1 MKKRMILMLV
11 MVGVFIATLGGIKY
25 RQVQA
30 AISQYSSFQP
40 PPEAVTTV
48 VARRQQWPANLNAI
62 GSVAAAQGVTVS
74 ADLPG
79 IVSRIDFESGKSV
92 RQGAVLV
99 ELDTRQEQA
108 QLAAAVAQQK
118 LARLSFERVS
128 GLLEKG
134 VVAQA
139 DYDKA
144 AADLSQGE
152 ARVREIRA
160 TIDRKTIRAPFSG
173 VLGIRQVNLGQYLAA
188 GEAIVPLQSLD
199 PVYVDFSVPQQEVAS
214 VPIGAPVRVGSEG
227 AAGAVKA
234 EFAGKVTAIDSVVND
249 ATRNLRLRATLANRD
264 GKLRPGMFV
273 DVNVVL
279 GTAQSVVAIPAS
291 AVAYA
296 PFGDSVFVVADMKSP
311 KGASYRGAKQQFVK
325 LGSSRGDQ
333 VAVIS
338 GLEPGQEVVT
348 SGVFKLRAGAAVQV
362 NNAVRPS
369 DNPAPRPEDN

>member
-11 MVGVFIATLGGIKY
+11 TAAVFVATLGGIKY

-48 VARRQQWPANLNAI
+48 IAKRQQWPANLNAI

-79 IVSRIDFESGKSV
+79 IVSRIDFESGKAV
-92 RQGAVLV
+92 RQGVVLV
-99 ELDTRQEQA
+99 ALDTRQEQA

-118 LARLSFERVS
+118 LAHLSFERVS

-227 AAGAVKA
+227 AAGAAKA
-234 EFAGKVTAIDSVVND
+234 EFGGKVTAIDSVVND
-249 ATRNLRLRATLANRD
+249 ATRNLRLRATLSNRE

-291 AVAYA
+291 AVSYA

-311 KGASYRGAKQQFVK
+311 KGASYRGAKQQFIK

-333 VAVIS
+333 VAVIA

>member
-11 MVGVFIATLGGIKY
+11 VMAVFVATLGGIKY

-48 VARRQQWPANLNAI
+48 VARRQEWPANLNAI
-62 GSVAAAQGVTVS
+62 GSVAPAQGVTVS

-79 IVSRIDFESGKSV
+79 IVGRIDFESGKAV
-92 RQGAVLV
+92 RQGSVLV
-99 ELDTRQEQA
+99 ALDTRQEEA
-108 QLAAAVAQQK
+108 QLAAALAQQR
-118 LARLSFERVS
+118 LARLTFERVS

-134 VVAQA
+134 VVARA
-139 DYDKA
+139 DYDRA
-144 AADLSQGE
+144 AADLSQGD

-199 PVYVDFSVPQQEVAS
+199 PIYVDFSVPQQEVAS
-214 VPIGAPVRVGSEG
+214 VPIGAPVRVSAEG
-227 AAGAVKA
+227 AAGAAKA
-234 EFAGKVTAIDSVVND
+234 EFGGKVTAIDSVVND
-249 ATRNLRLRATLANRD
+249 ATRNLRLRATLGNPG

-291 AVAYA
+291 AVSYA
-296 PFGDSVFVVADMKSP
+296 PFGDSVYVVADMKSP

-333 VAVIS
+333 VAVVE
-338 GLEPGQEVVT
+338 GLAPGQEVVT

-369 DNPAPRPEDN
+369 DDPAPRPEDN

>member
-11 MVGVFIATLGGIKY
+11 TVAVFIATLGGIKY

-30 AISQYSSFQP
+30 AIAQYSSFQP

-48 VARRQQWPANLNAI
+48 IARRQEWPANLSAI
-62 GSVAAAQGVTVS
+62 GSVAAAQGVTIS

-79 IVSRIDFESGKSV
+79 IVSRIDFESGKAV

-99 ELDTRQEQA
+99 ALDTRQEQA

-160 TIDRKTIRAPFSG
+160 TIDRKTIRAPFTG
-173 VLGIRQVNLGQYLAA
+173 VLGIRQINLGQYLAA

-227 AAGAVKA
+227 AAGAAKA
-234 EFAGKVTAIDSVVND
+234 EFGGKVTAIDSVVND
-249 ATRNLRLRATLANRD
+249 ATRNLRLRATLANRE

-291 AVAYA
+291 AIAYA

-311 KGASYRGAKQQFVK
+311 KGAPYRGAKQQFVK
-325 LGSSRGDQ
+325 LGASRGDQ
-333 VAVIS
+333 VAVIG

-369 DNPAPRPEDN
+369 DNPAPKPEDN

>member
-11 MVGVFIATLGGIKY
+11 TVIVFVATLGGIKY

-48 VARRQQWPANLNAI
+48 IARRQQWPANLSAI

-79 IVSRIDFESGKSV
+79 IVSRIDFESGKAV

-99 ELDTRQEQA
+99 ALDTRQEQA

-173 VLGIRQVNLGQYLAA
+173 ILGIRQINLGQYLAA

-227 AAGAVKA
+227 AAGAAKA
-234 EFAGKVTAIDSVVND
+234 EFVGKVTAIDSVVND
-249 ATRNLRLRATLANRD
+249 ATRNLRLRATLANRE

-291 AVAYA
+291 AVSYA
-296 PFGDSVFVVADMKSP
+296 PFGDSVYVVADMKSP

-333 VAVIS
+333 VAVIA

-369 DNPAPRPEDN
+369 DNPAPKPEDN

>member
-11 MVGVFIATLGGIKY
+11 TVAVFVATLGGIKF

-48 VARRQQWPANLNAI
+48 VARRQEWPANLNAI

-79 IVSRIDFESGKSV
+79 IVSRIDFESGKAV

-99 ELDTRQEQA
+99 ALDTRQEKA

-160 TIDRKTIRAPFSG
+160 TIDRKTIRAPFAG

-199 PVYVDFSVPQQEVAS
+199 PIYVDFSVPQQEVAS

-227 AAGAVKA
+227 AAGAAKA

-249 ATRNLRLRATLANRD
+249 ATRNLRLRATLANRE

-291 AVAYA
+291 AIAYA

-325 LGSSRGDQ
+325 LGASRGDQ
-333 VAVIS
+333 VAVIG

-348 SGVFKLRAGAAVQV
+348 SGVFKLRAGAALQV

-369 DNPAPRPEDN
+369 DNPAPKPEDN